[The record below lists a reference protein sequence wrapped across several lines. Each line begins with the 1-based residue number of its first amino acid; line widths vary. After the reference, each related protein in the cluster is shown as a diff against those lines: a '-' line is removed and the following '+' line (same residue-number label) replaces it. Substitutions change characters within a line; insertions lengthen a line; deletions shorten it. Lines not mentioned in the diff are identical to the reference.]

1 MKQKLRFT
9 TFLFFLPILQ
19 KIMNINPL
27 ATIQLDFKL
36 FLICLLVLGTLF
48 TIAIIYFIVATIR
61 WINTD
66 FTWRKLLHCV
76 ISLIAIVS
84 IYYAIISIINSKRR
98 RIINTLQNIPNTL
111 LKRNMEFI

>member
-19 KIMNINPL
+19 KVMSINPL
-27 ATIQLDFKL
+27 AAIQLDIKF

-48 TIAIIYFIVATIR
+48 TIAIIYFIVATIS

-66 FTWRKLLHCV
+66 FKWRKLLHCV
-76 ISLIAIVS
+76 ISFIAIVN
-84 IYYAIISIINSKRR
+84 IYYAIEAIINSKTR
-98 RIINTLQNIPNTL
+98 RIKNTLQNIPNTL
-111 LKRNMEFI
+111 LKRNTEFI